1 VKKYRDRHGQVPDAL
16 GTLAYD
22 ATNMLLEAIRKAG
35 SDDPKKIREALAS
48 MKGFQAVS
56 GRSTMDGNGDCI
68 KSAAILKIE
77 GGKQTFVK
85 MVNP

>member
-1 VKKYRDRHGQVPDAL
+1 
-16 GTLAYD
+16 
-22 ATNMLLEAIRKAG
+22 
-35 SDDPKKIREALAS
+35 

-77 GGKQTFVK
+77 GGSKRS
-85 MVNP
+85 